1 MRTAALLLLGLALA
15 GCQSAVRQESAPVRA
30 RFYLES
36 ADAATG
42 QVILPQSS
50 VHIPVQPKPVFAEFD
65 LVHVEIVGAELGLCL
80 EFHFTPAAA
89 RDLYRLA
96 AANQGRRL
104 VLVVDGAPLGVQRM
118 DQPLDHGVVRVFAEM
133 PDAALPALV
142 ASLNKTSAALQPPV
156 SKR

>member
-42 QVILPQSS
+42 QVTLPQSS
-50 VHIPVQPKPVFAEFD
+50 VHISVQPKPVFTEFD
-65 LVHVEIVGAELGLCL
+65 LVHVEIARVELGPCL
-80 EFHFTPAAA
+80 EFRFTRAAA
-89 RDLYRLA
+89 RDLYRLTV
-96 AANQGRRL
+96 ANQGRRL
-104 VLVVDGAPLGVQRM
+104 VLVVDGAPVGAQRT

-133 PDAALPALV
+133 PDSALPALV
-142 ASLNKTSAALQPPV
+142 TSLNKTSAALQPAAI
-156 SKR
+156 KR